1 MYFNF
6 KQIINC
12 LPISILEN
20 PDVTS
25 KSFAFTTKNGIP
37 LYYVSASDGTNVV
50 KLFNDAVKEAVKYK
64 KDPVDIEDQI
74 MEELERI

>member
-1 MYFNF
+1 M
-6 KQIINC
+6 
-12 LPISILEN
+12 
-20 PDVTS
+20 TT

-50 KLFNDAVKEAVKYK
+50 KLFHDSVAAAVQYK